1 MLIVA
6 LGGIAPIWLIAW
18 IFGFALKK
26 LDKTKIIIY
35 SSFAS
40 YIVAIIISGF
50 GNANGGP
57 WNPMIIEYALSLIF
71 VILIRLGIQNFRNK
85 SSSS

>member
-18 IFGFALKK
+18 IFG
-26 LDKTKIIIY
+26 
-35 SSFAS
+35 FAS